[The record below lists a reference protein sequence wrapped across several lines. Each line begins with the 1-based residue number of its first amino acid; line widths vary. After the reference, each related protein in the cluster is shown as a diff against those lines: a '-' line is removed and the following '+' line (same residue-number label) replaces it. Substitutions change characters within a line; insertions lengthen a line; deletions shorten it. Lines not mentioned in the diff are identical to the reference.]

1 MKGSVINNDVQ
12 SKRTKDFAAVLASLL
27 VYLVAGCLLIKYYR
41 YQINPDGLSYI
52 SIAQKY
58 MAGNFHDAVNGWWG
72 PFISWLL
79 IPFLYFTSDAL
90 LAGKVLFLLIGLAVI
105 IALWILSYKFEM
117 TESIRKVI
125 LIAAVPVVLS
135 FAFSD
140 ITPDLLLA
148 CMLLFY
154 LGIIFSADYADRINK
169 GIFSGV
175 LGGAAYLSKSFAF
188 PFFISHFFIM
198 NVLWY
203 FRSETRQAKKKVV
216 QNFLAGAV
224 VFALI
229 SGMWVGLLSNK
240 YGQLTFGTT
249 GKASYRTK
257 VVPGSQDLAV
267 LWQGFLKP
275 PNETAMSAWEDP
287 SYQEMQDSPSMES
300 WDFVRN
306 QLSFTAGLIGKIAGF
321 FMDVSV
327 LSIGIAIA
335 YVLFW
340 LQRFNIKTMPA
351 EVLFPTIT
359 IAIFAG
365 GYSLIWVR
373 ERYLWS
379 LFVLSMLM
387 GGYVLGRLFQNNF
400 FTKTRKAVILIIFFL
415 SFAIPAY
422 QGLKSYANR
431 GRWVHELSR
440 VLERRVTKGSNIA
453 ANTNWAGSLFLSYHL
468 DCKYYGAQKKNISRT
483 ELKRQLEKY
492 AIDYYLFWGGAAPDL
507 RFLSNYEE
515 ITGGRIPGLRIYGLK
530 KPR

>member
-1 MKGSVINNDVQ
+1 MKGSVINNNVQ
-12 SKRTKDFAAVLASLL
+12 SKRTKDFAAVFASLL
-27 VYLVAGCLLIKYYR
+27 VYLIAGCLLIKYYR

-58 MAGNFHDAVNGWWG
+58 LNGDFSNAVNGWWG

-90 LAGKVLFLLIGLAVI
+90 LAGKVLSLLIGLVVI
-105 IALWILSYKFEM
+105 IALHILSYRFEI

-125 LIAAVPVVLS
+125 LFSAVPVVLS
-135 FAFSD
+135 FALSD

-154 LGIIFSADYADRINK
+154 LTVIFSADYTARIGK
-169 GIFSGV
+169 GILCGV
-175 LGGAAYLSKSFAF
+175 LGSFVYLSKSFGF
-188 PFFISHFFIM
+188 PFFVSHFFIM

-216 QNFLAGAV
+216 CNFLAGAV

-229 SGMWVGLLSNK
+229 SGAWIGLLSNK

-257 VVPGSQDLAV
+257 VVPGSQGLAT
-267 LWQGFLKP
+267 LQQGFWEPSNK
-275 PNETAMSAWEDP
+275 TAMSAWEDP
-287 SYQEMQDSPSMES
+287 SS

-321 FMDVSV
+321 FMDVSA

-387 GGYVLGRLFQNNF
+387 GGYVLARLFKNNF
-400 FTKTRKAVILIIFFL
+400 FTKAKRMALLIIFFL
-415 SFAIPAY
+415 SFAVPASYSLRDYAHRGKWAYNLGQALKNVIPA
-422 QGLKSYANR
+422 KS
-431 GRWVHELSR
+431 
-440 VLERRVTKGSNIA
+440 KIA
-453 ANTNWAGSLFLSYHL
+453 SNTNWAGSLFLSYHL
-468 DCKYYGAQKKNISRT
+468 DCKYYGAQKKNISKI
-483 ELKRQLEKY
+483 ELKKQLEKY
-492 AIDYYLFWGGAAPDL
+492 GIVYYLVWGGAVDL

-515 ITGGRIPGLRIYGLK
+515 ITGGRLPGLRIYGLK
-530 KPR
+530 KLR